1 MKSTDNNREQEHRDE
16 AERLAQLPRDVQRQ
30 IVAMHWTDASNPKV
44 PKPDRDIAKARAQA
58 LERLLKLRKRR
69 KR

>member
-1 MKSTDNNREQEHRDE
+1 MPEPTKEQEDRDE

-30 IVAMHWTDASNPKV
+30 IVAMHWTDAGNPKV
-44 PKPDRDIAKARAQA
+44 PKRDRDIAMARAQA
-58 LERLLKLRKRR
+58 LERLLKLRKRP